1 MMKRYTQTTE
11 GFVTSVP
18 AGNVGDGLT
27 MAEKVNAQIYDAPAT
42 QTVYLD
48 FNSGVGINEEA
59 GLIVNAE
66 GKRVANEYTYQYHVA
81 DAISKSGSGYGWYIP
96 TANDPAPTV
105 QYAMTLD
112 KTLKANSIEELAKLM
127 EVDAAEL
134 QATIDRYNELCA
146 AGKDEDFGK
155 PADHMIAVEGETYYA
170 LKLRPN
176 VTVLR
181 RSGHRHQRAGSG
193 YGKQS
198 DSGSVR
204 CGRSCL
210 HRSVR
215 RRISVL
221 RHGDRRRCL
230 LRTDRRSAGSGQQI
244 NRSSTHNKENG
255 RNPARFAASV
265 VFFYTS
271 ACQVFLL
278 CLVNQVSGD
287 QKVSVS

>member
-1 MMKRYTQTTE
+1 MRKA
-11 GFVTSVP
+11 SVSP
-18 AGNVGDGLT
+18 TNT
-27 MAEKVNAQIYDAPAT
+27 
-42 QTVYLD
+42 
-48 FNSGVGINEEA
+48 
-59 GLIVNAE
+59 LIS
-66 GKRVANEYTYQYHVA
+66 THVA
-81 DAISKSGSGYGWYIP
+81 DAIAKSGSVRLWYIA

-176 VTVLR
+176 VNRHLR
-181 RSGHRHQRAGSG
+181 RSGHRYQRTGSG

-204 CGRSCL
+204 RGRSCL

-230 LRTDRRSAGSGQQI
+230 RTDRRSAGSGQQI
-244 NRSSTHNKENG
+244 NRSSTHKKENG
-255 RNPARFAASV
+255 RKPARFAVSV
-265 VFFYTS
+265 VFLYVP
-271 ACQVFLL
+271 ACQVFLI

-287 QKVSVS
+287 QSSVS